1 MFGTFYLLLSESK
14 NWKELQKQSF
24 GKTSQKNYQDIKY
37 KSLNKDRQVIL
48 LKFYYFLAPGHYE
61 NFGVKPPLHE
71 QADLIRLTW
80 LIC

>member
-1 MFGTFYLLLSESK
+1 MKEK
-14 NWKELQKQSF
+14 NNMILLQKQTF
-24 GKTSQKNYQDIKY
+24 GKISQKNYQDIKY

-71 QADLIRLTW
+71 EPDLIRLT
-80 LIC
+80 

>member
-1 MFGTFYLLLSESK
+1 MFRTFYLLLSESK
-14 NWKELQKQSF
+14 NWKELQKQTF
-24 GKTSQKNYQDIKY
+24 RKTSQKNYKDIKY

-61 NFGVKPPLHE
+61 NFRVKPPLHE
-71 QADLIRLTW
+71 QTDLIRLTW

>member
-1 MFGTFYLLLSESK
+1 MNQKIEKRKQK
-14 NWKELQKQSF
+14 NERKNNMILLQKQTF
-24 GKTSQKNYQDIKY
+24 GKISQKNYQDIKY

-71 QADLIRLTW
+71 ETDLIRLT
-80 LIC
+80 

>member
-1 MFGTFYLLLSESK
+1 MKQK
-14 NWKELQKQSF
+14 NNMILLQKQTF
-24 GKTSQKNYQDIKY
+24 GKISQKNYQDIKY

-61 NFGVKPPLHE
+61 NFDVKPPLHE
-71 QADLIRLTW
+71 ETDLIRLTW